1 MAAVDGAEV
10 VDAVDARGVKASSHA
25 LLRESSIAT
34 ATPGKPQRQWAQF
47 IRWILLFAGG
57 VLMVMP
63 LAYMLSTSF
72 KFPFE
77 VYNLNLIPEEPT
89 VENYTYVMSDG
100 RFMRWFWNSMLIAT
114 LTTISN
120 VLFDSLVGYTL
131 CKFRFRGRY
140 IVFIAILSTL
150 MIPTEMLVIPWYLMS
165 QQFGWLDTT
174 WGIMFPGLMTAFGVF
189 LMKQF
194 FESVPDDFIEAA
206 RIDGLNELQ
215 IWWSVAMPLV
225 KPALAA
231 LAIFVFL
238 GNWTAFIWPL
248 IVTNSQDMY
257 TLPVGLTTFSVE
269 QSVEWEL
276 IMTGAAISVL
286 PTLVVFLV
294 FQRFIIRG
302 VVMAGLKG

>member
-1 MAAVDGAEV
+1 MAATDTQI
-10 VDAVDARGVKASSHA
+10 RASSAA
-25 LLRESSIAT
+25 LMQGSAWSR
-34 ATPGKPQRQWAQF
+34 GRGWGQF
-47 IRWILLFAGG
+47 VRWTLLFAGG
-57 VLMVMP
+57 VVMVMP
-63 LAYMLSTSF
+63 LVYMLSTSF
-72 KFPFE
+72 KYPFE
-77 VYNLNLIPEEPT
+77 VFNLNLIPEEPT
-89 VENYTYVMSDG
+89 LDNYAYVLSDS
-100 RFMRWFWNSMLIAT
+100 RFPVWFWNSILIAT
-114 LTTISN
+114 ITTVSN
-120 VLFDSLVGYTL
+120 VFWDSLVGYAL

-165 QQFGWLDTT
+165 QQFGWLDTH

-194 FESVPDDFIEAA
+194 FETVPDDFLEAA
-206 RIDGLNELQ
+206 RIDGLNEFQ
-215 IWWSVAMPLV
+215 IWWTVAMPLV

-248 IVTNSQDMY
+248 IVTNSPEMY

-269 QSVEWEL
+269 QAIEWEL

-286 PTLVVFLV
+286 PTLVVFLI

>member
-1 MAAVDGAEV
+1 MAIAE
-10 VDAVDARGVKASSHA
+10 DIRIKPSSET
-25 LLRESSIAT
+25 LLR
-34 ATPGKPQRQWAQF
+34 PDRPKPPRNYAQF
-47 IRWILLFAGG
+47 IRWALLFLGG

-63 LAYMLSTSF
+63 LVYMISTSL
-72 KFPFE
+72 KYSFE

-89 VENYTYVMSDG
+89 LENYTYVLEDG
-100 RFMRWFWNSMLIAT
+100 RFYTWFLNSLIIAT
-114 LTTISN
+114 LTTIST
-120 VLFDSLVGYTL
+120 LIFDSLVGYVL
-131 CKFRFRGRY
+131 CKFKFRGRY
-140 IVFIAILSTL
+140 LIFIAILSTL

-165 QQFGWLDTT
+165 QQLGWLDTY

-194 FESVPDDFIEAA
+194 FETVPDDFLEAA

-248 IVTNSQDMY
+248 IATTDTALY
-257 TLPVGLTTFSVE
+257 TLPVGLSSFGDEADVA
-269 QSVEWEL
+269 WEL
-276 IMTGAAISVL
+276 IMTGAAISTL
-286 PTLVVFLV
+286 PTLVVFLI